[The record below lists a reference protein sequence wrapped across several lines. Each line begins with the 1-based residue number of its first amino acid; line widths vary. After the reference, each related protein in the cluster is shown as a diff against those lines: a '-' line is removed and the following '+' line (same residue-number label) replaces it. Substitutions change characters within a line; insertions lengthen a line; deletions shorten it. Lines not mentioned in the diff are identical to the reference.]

1 MKGWVRDSVREYVS
15 EMWCG
20 AVRGYGVVWWCGG
33 VVVWWCGGVVVWCGA
48 VRRASPSCCSTKP
61 AAVRF
66 MATERS
72 RTKEKTAASCA
83 TRATSRTW

>member
-1 MKGWVRDSVREYVS
+1 MCGVVRGSKGVVRVGEGVCEVR
-15 EMWCG
+15 WCG
-20 AVRGYGVVWWCGG
+20 A
-33 VVVWWCGGVVVWCGA
+33 VVWCGA

-61 AAVRF
+61 AAARF

-83 TRATSRTW
+83 TGATSRTC